1 MFAGLTAGA
10 TRAHL
15 VRAALDALCFRVRDV
30 VDAMAATAGRP
41 AALRVDGGLTANGY
55 LLQRQADVLGI
66 PVVVAR
72 TPETTALGAAALAGV
87 GAGALTLDDVAAA
100 VGGGRTVEPQR
111 DATDEYEAWRAFA
124 RASGGADAHL
134 AGLTSSR
141 LEVVRCAATTGG
153 SVTDHLTPSR
163 RITDEVTS
171 WPGVEAGYGSRGE
184 YAFRLGRREIGHL
197 HGDRARTSR
206 SRSRSGAS

>member
-1 MFAGLTAGA
+1 MFGGLTAGA

-41 AALRVDGGLTANGY
+41 TALRVDGGLTANGY

-100 VGGGRTVEPQR
+100 VGVGRAVEPER
-111 DATDEYEAWRAFA
+111 DATGEYEAWRAFA
-124 RASGGADAHL
+124 ERAA
-134 AGLTSSR
+134 
-141 LEVVRCAATTGG
+141 
-153 SVTDHLTPSR
+153 
-163 RITDEVTS
+163 EVTA
-171 WPGVEAGYGSRGE
+171 PTA
-184 YAFRLGRREIGHL
+184 
-197 HGDRARTSR
+197 
-206 SRSRSGAS
+206 